1 MYAFQHK
8 NAKEYNVWRVG
19 KFLESFKFNLSII
32 YETNRA
38 TTIIL

>member
-8 NAKEYNVWRVG
+8 NAKEYAVG